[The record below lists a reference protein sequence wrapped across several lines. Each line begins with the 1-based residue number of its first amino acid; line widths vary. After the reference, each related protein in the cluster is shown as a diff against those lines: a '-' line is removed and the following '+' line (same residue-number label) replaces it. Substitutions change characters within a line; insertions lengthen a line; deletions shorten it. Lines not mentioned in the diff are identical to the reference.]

1 MAMTLRVK
9 KRKQDEEKNLQSEF
23 SSYFSPFSDE
33 ITTQLFSRCI
43 LFEDLPMRSAEG
55 AGRNKH
61 LCSRKSMTELTTVEK
76 HTLAGNIQRKFVDE
90 KIKMGSC
97 ATVKLNNQ
105 TIFRKNSNTT
115 FADIHRASEIQPL
128 IVCCCSN
135 LKTILQMP
143 QMIPLE
149 NTATDVISFGAT
161 YSTMHVDIGGTHRD
175 QHIVNDGS
183 CKIHII
189 ATARSTKLAQT
200 MKENIESWTDESGA
214 LDCSAEITWILDNPH
229 HFKFLFQRPFE
240 QIQHCG
246 ANYHSVLTLVS
257 EKQGITLS
265 VGFRSSAVESTSS
278 FFKSGPDKSFMKSG
292 CLVPAKNKRD
302 EQVRACTLTT

>member
-1 MAMTLRVK
+1 MTLRVK
-9 KRKQDEEKNLQSEF
+9 KRKKDEETNWQSEF
-23 SSYFSPFSDE
+23 SSYFSPFSED
-33 ITTQLFSRCI
+33 ITTQLLRHCI
-43 LFEDLPMRSAEG
+43 LVEDLPMRSDEG
-55 AGRNKH
+55 AGRNTF
-61 LCSRKSMTELTTVEK
+61 LCSRQSMCELSTLEK
-76 HTLAGNIQRKFVDE
+76 TALADNIKRIFVDE
-90 KIKMGSC
+90 KTKLGSC
-97 ATVKLNNQ
+97 ANVKLND
-105 TIFRKNSNTT
+105 TTMYSKNSRTT
-115 FADIHRASEIQPL
+115 FADIYQASERQPL
-128 IVCCCSN
+128 IVCCCPN
-135 LKTILQMP
+135 LEKILQMP
-143 QMIPLE
+143 RIIPLANE
-149 NTATDVISFGAT
+149 PTDVVSFGAT
-161 YSTMHVDIGGTHRD
+161 YSGLHLDIGGTHRD
-175 QHIVNDGS
+175 QQIVNDGS

-278 FFKSGPDKSFMKSG
+278 FFKSGPEKSFMKSG
-292 CLVPAKNKRD
+292 CLVPAKNKRED
-302 EQVRACTLTT
+302 KVRACTLTT